1 MPPTRPDNALPHG
14 RLGPVA
20 AAERIVALDVVR
32 GFALLGIFLM
42 NVEFFNRPI
51 ADLDAGLAATAA
63 GLDYWAGWLVHVLVR
78 GKFWTMFSLLF
89 GMGFAVM
96 LTRAER
102 AGAAFAAPY
111 LRRTLALGVIGVLHY
126 LFLWAGDILFSY
138 ALGAALLMV
147 VFHARPR
154 LLLLLAGGGAV
165 LAIGC
170 ALAAKLGLG
179 APPWQLFLALGV
191 PLLVLAIIAAVLRR
205 WPLSGLRNAGLALY
219 LLPFLAMAVGGA
231 AMMQTPPYAR
241 ALAPAPAAAPTPAP
255 TQAAQAAQ
263 DAPAANAR
271 EARAQRLREHAAD
284 VATEAR
290 VMSQGSYAEAVAL
303 RAGEFGRQAGNDAAF
318 AMIVV
323 GVFLLGAWFVRS
335 GIMLD
340 PGAHLPLFRRL
351 AWIGIPVGVGIGV
364 LAAGI
369 ATTHVRGQNDAAFQ
383 LATGLAMLGN
393 LPACLGYVGAVVL
406 AFHGRWRRWV
416 AMLAPAGRMA
426 LSNYLLQSLLGT
438 WFFYG
443 YGLGH
448 WGMGR
453 AGQLLFVAVVFAL
466 QLLLSHWWLARFRY
480 GPMEWLWRGVTYL
493 RWPRLR
499 QPRIGHAA

>member
-1 MPPTRPDNALPHG
+1 MPQIRPHDALPHG

-20 AAERIVALDVVR
+20 AGERIVALDVVR

-42 NVEFFNRPI
+42 NVEFFSRPL
-51 ADLDAGLAATAA
+51 ADLDAGLPVAAAT

-102 AGAAFAAPY
+102 AGAAFTAPY
-111 LRRTLALGVIGVLHY
+111 LRRTLALGVIGALHY

-138 ALGAALLMV
+138 ALGAALLMI

-154 LLLLLAGGGAV
+154 PLFLFAGACAALAA
-165 LAIGC
+165 GC

-191 PLLVLAIIAAVLRR
+191 PVLVLAIVAAVLRR
-205 WPLSGLRNAGLALY
+205 WPLSGLRHAGLALY

-231 AMMQTPPYAR
+231 AMLQAPPETR
-241 ALAPAPAAAPTPAP
+241 APAT
-255 TQAAQAAQ
+255 AQAAQ
-263 DAPAANAR
+263 DTPAAKAQA
-271 EARAQRLREHAAD
+271 ERAQRLREHAARI
-284 VATEAR
+284 ATEAR

-303 RAGEFGRQAGNDAAF
+303 RAGEFGRQAGTDAAF
-318 AMIVV
+318 AMIVL
-323 GVFLLGAWFVRS
+323 GMFLLGAWFVRS

-340 PGAHLPLFRRL
+340 PAAHLPLFRRL
-351 AWIGIPVGVGIGV
+351 AWFGIPVGVGIGV

-369 ATTHVRGQNDAAFQ
+369 ATSHVRGRNDAAFQ

-393 LPACLGYVGAVVL
+393 LPASLGYVAAVVL

-416 AMLAPAGRMA
+416 AALAPAGRMA

-453 AGQLLFVAVVFAL
+453 AGQLLFVVVVFAL

-480 GPMEWLWRGVTYL
+480 GPLEWLWRGVTYL

-499 QPRIGHAA
+499 QPRIGQAA